1 MSVVSA
7 WWASMEDTAMEGS
20 WGYIWEKAHDLLRA
34 VFLLNGSLVSRLK
47 QVESSEL
54 MYLFVLTPPD
64 PELKEQFEEMARRW
78 TEDVRPEL
86 NELQVSGFGRD
97 LLSLIWKIDQRY
109 LEEKSK
115 SR

>member
-1 MSVVSA
+1 
-7 WWASMEDTAMEGS
+7 MEGS

-34 VFLLNGSLVSRLK
+34 VFLLNGSLASRLK

-54 MYLFVLTPPD
+54 MYLFILMPPD
-64 PELKEQFEEMARRW
+64 PELKKQFEEMARRW
-78 TEDVRPEL
+78 IEDVRPEL